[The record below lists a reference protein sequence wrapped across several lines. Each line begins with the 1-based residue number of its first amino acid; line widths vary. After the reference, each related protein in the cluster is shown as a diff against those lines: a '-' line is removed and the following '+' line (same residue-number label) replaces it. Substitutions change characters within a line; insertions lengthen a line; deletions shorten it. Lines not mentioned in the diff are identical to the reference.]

1 MAAAGDRD
9 WRLILSRKGFD
20 SSYGGMA
27 SPILPDGRLL
37 HLPIPNSH
45 DDFRMADMDVPGVDF
60 GQLLVDL
67 SCHRKKAGDRHTL
80 QSVVHID
87 PDLDRA
93 VRHRMP
99 GWRPALGQTDAAQRH
114 LANQG
119 VGSGDVFLFFGWFRE
134 VMQQDG
140 KWRFSPGAPDRHAF
154 FGWLQID
161 ELLPIVT
168 DRESCLRDHPW
179 IANHPHVYNKDN
191 YKSAL
196 NTLYVATD
204 RFRNHSSIPGGG
216 RFPNYSPDLNL
227 TAADASRSIWDLP
240 GWLMPRDGQK
250 PLSYHGDLKR
260 WTQVDKRCRLRSA
273 AKGQE
278 FVLQASDYP
287 EASPWLD
294 DLLQRNARP
303 VEVV

>member
-1 MAAAGDRD
+1 MAATDDRD

-37 HLPIPNSH
+37 HLPIPTDH
-45 DDFRMADMDVPGVDF
+45 DKFRMSDMDVDGVDF
-60 GQLLVDL
+60 GQMLIDL
-67 SCHRKKAGDRHTL
+67 SGSSRNPDHRHTL
-80 QSVVHID
+80 DSIVHLD

-93 VRHRMP
+93 PRHRKP
-99 GWRPALGQTDAAQRH
+99 GWRPALGQTGTAQRH
-114 LANQG
+114 LARQN
-119 VGSGDVFLFFGWFRE
+119 VAEGDVFLFFGWFRE
-134 VMQQDG
+134 AQQHNG
-140 KWRFSPGAPDRHAF
+140 MWRFAPGAPNQHVL
-154 FGWLQID
+154 FGWIEIDKLLQIAS
-161 ELLPIVT
+161 E
-168 DRESCLRDHPW
+168 REVCLREYPW
-179 IANHPHVYNKDN
+179 IADHPHVSQPGHYDN
-191 YKSAL
+191 VL

-204 RFRNHSSIPGGG
+204 RFRSHTSIPGGG
-216 RFPNYSPDLNL
+216 RFSHYSPDLNL

-240 GWLMPRDGQK
+240 GWLMPRDGRK

-260 WTQVDKRCRLRSA
+260 WTQMDERCRLRSA